1 MHLASMPDFLGGPMT
16 WVYALKGGSLF
27 GKKRFTKSLFYNV
40 KFLKFYGT
48 MGSIVIKSMYQKQ

>member
-1 MHLASMPDFLGGPMT
+1 MT